1 MAPIRDLLA
10 LLDSRA
16 LVDAVFGDHP
26 ANDPAVR
33 PIEIFTAHGCGV
45 LALALASLTG
55 RSVQVVYHAG
65 EPLHAVLSIGDRL
78 LDADG
83 LHTPDALRRTWA
95 SITDAPLSRIEL
107 RPYDGVAE
115 AWYAASTASGEVER
129 LATRLGTGV
138 PALIAALRA

>member
-10 LLDSRA
+10 LLDDRL

-26 ANDPAVR
+26 ANDPSVR

-55 RSVQVVYHAG
+55 RPINVLYHAG
-65 EPLHAVLSIGDRL
+65 EPLHAALSTGDRL

-83 LHTPDALRRTWA
+83 LHTPDALRRAWA

-107 RPYDGVAE
+107 RPYDGEAE
-115 AWYAASTASGEVER
+115 AWYAASIASGEVER
-129 LATRLGTGV
+129 LATRIAAGA
-138 PALIAALRA
+138 PALVAALRA